1 MIGHTSA
8 SLRLLPFQ
16 APRSFHQ
23 VDQLRA
29 SKDKERSRHK
39 QAVTTHGS
47 NESLEEA
54 AEGISGAVWVCG
66 EEGMDVKRS
75 RSPRAPADGEDDK
88 KRAGWRG
95 GGVRPE
101 MVLVGF
107 LLTLPLLFLVF
118 GGRWGSGSFPS
129 SSPST
134 ATVAARN
141 VAGGGRGATPQSKS
155 KLPCPLLL
163 PRRFG
168 F

>member
-1 MIGHTSA
+1 
-8 SLRLLPFQ
+8 
-16 APRSFHQ
+16 
-23 VDQLRA
+23 
-29 SKDKERSRHK
+29 
-39 QAVTTHGS
+39 
-47 NESLEEA
+47 
-54 AEGISGAVWVCG
+54 
-66 EEGMDVKRS
+66 MDVKRS

-134 ATVAARN
+134 PVVARNVAARN
-141 VAGGGRGATPQSKS
+141 VAAAGRGATPPSKS

-163 PRRFG
+163 PRCVRLVNSGGRVPPTPEKKLVDRRRARGKFSRFAPQFSDG
-168 F
+168 VGRWRANKQLVS